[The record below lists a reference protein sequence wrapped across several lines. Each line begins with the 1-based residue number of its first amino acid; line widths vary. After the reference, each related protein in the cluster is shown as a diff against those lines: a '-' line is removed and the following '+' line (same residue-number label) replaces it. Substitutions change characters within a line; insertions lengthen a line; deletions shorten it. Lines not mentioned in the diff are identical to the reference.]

1 MYHLMVHNDTLEVAK
16 SCKIVAPTFYCDK
29 CDFATS
35 RKSSWK
41 KHLETRKHNDTQ
53 MIHNGT
59 SEVAKSCTSDLESQK
74 WVCICGK
81 SYKYHSGY
89 YRHKSKCT
97 YKAPVCEPVC
107 EVVENKEKTYTPTQV
122 TQITTQVITSLLE
135 SGALGQ
141 QQGGHHNTI
150 NNNHQKI
157 FNVNLFL
164 NEQCANAMS
173 IQDFAKNLQLTMND
187 LDKSKPECITNV
199 VLKNLRPM
207 AITDRPIHCT
217 DGDKQEW
224 YVKDQE
230 KGWQE
235 DDGDTMLA
243 TVDNTI
249 NRKWPSTFQ
258 EEHPNFASNEKLQ
271 EKYIDAAAKASKKLS
286 DKAKKKVLSE
296 IGVSA
301 TLNADVIEK
310 S

>member
-1 MYHLMVHNDTLEVAK
+1 MVQNGTSKVAKSCSDFHCEKCDYTTSKKSSWLKHLETKKHNSVKMVHNDTSKVAK
-16 SCKIVAPTFYCDK
+16 SCSTGRFVCK
-29 CDFATS
+29 CG
-35 RKSSWK
+35 R
-41 KHLETRKHNDTQ
+41 
-53 MIHNGT
+53 
-59 SEVAKSCTSDLESQK
+59 
-74 WVCICGK
+74 

-89 YRHKSKCT
+89 YRHKAKCN
-97 YKAPVCEPVC
+97 YEPEANEVT
-107 EVVENKEKTYTPTQV
+107 EVVEELHSRITKAEM
-122 TQITTQVITSLLE
+122 TQITTQVLTTLLE
-135 SGALGQ
+135 NGTIGQ

-164 NEQCANAMS
+164 NDQCANAMS

-224 YVKDQE
+224 YVKDE
-230 KGWQE
+230 DKGWQE
-235 DDGDTMLA
+235 DDGDKMLSE
-243 TVDNTI
+243 VDNKI
-249 NRKWPSTFQ
+249 NQSWPNTFQ
-258 EEHPNFASNEKLQ
+258 NEHPNYESSEKLQ
-271 EKYIDAAAKASKKLS
+271 DKYIDAAAKASKKLS

-296 IGVSA
+296 IGLSA
-301 TLNADVIEK
+301 TLNATVVDNVNT